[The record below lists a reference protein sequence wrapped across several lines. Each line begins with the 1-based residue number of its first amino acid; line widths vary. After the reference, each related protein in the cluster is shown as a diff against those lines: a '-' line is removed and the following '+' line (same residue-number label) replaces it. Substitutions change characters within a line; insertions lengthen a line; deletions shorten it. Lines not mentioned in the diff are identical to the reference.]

1 MEILFSFKNFFALLF
16 PLLFPLSNPDREE
29 KLDCVCALVV
39 SLMMNPG
46 FCLLLFLIFSFVY
59 SSLSPVTDC
68 NEHGKTHTSPM
79 ESLPGLL
86 VCAGIC
92 VHSIISPGSG
102 RN

>member
-1 MEILFSFKNFFALLF
+1 MTGKN
-16 PLLFPLSNPDREE
+16 
-29 KLDCVCALVV
+29 KTVCALVV

-46 FCLLLFLIFSFVY
+46 FCLLLFFIFSFVY
-59 SSLSPVTDC
+59 SQSSLTDC

-86 VCAGIC
+86 VGAGIC